1 MIISLKRWIHR
12 AKFIII
18 FMVCTYLVFEILTT
32 VTAWISPV
40 DKYREPHGKAV
51 KVFNPNAEMLIQSD
65 AFADRLLLFFWL
77 GE

>member
-12 AKFIII
+12 AKFITI

-32 VTAWISPV
+32 VSAWISPV
-40 DKYREPHGKAV
+40 DRYREPHGKAV
-51 KVFNPNAEMLIQSD
+51 KAFNPNAEMVIQSD